1 MVRHHAEGE
10 EDSSIQ
16 GRMSAKQSYKKAQ
29 RVVPLSQAPQTGYPP
44 FTHPSGGKKTG
55 LETFFLS
62 LSFHKL
68 L

>member
-29 RVVPLSQAPQTGYPP
+29 RVVPLPKPAKRATPP
-44 FTHPSGGKKTG
+44 SRILQEAKKRIWK
-55 LETFFLS
+55 LFF
-62 LSFHKL
+62 
-68 L
+68 